1 MGRTLLVAGD
11 NFGDH
16 CASPR
21 LSQRT
26 CGDQHEPIINT
37 YCDSSTLQNILS
49 PLSVGD
55 TPTVTSAHATR
66 VGEGSS
72 S

>member
-1 MGRTLLVAGD
+1 MDRTLLVAGD
-11 NFGDH
+11 NFGNR

-21 LSQRT
+21 PSQRT

-37 YCDSSTLQNILS
+37 YCDSSILQNILS
-49 PLSVGD
+49 PLSMGD
-55 TPTVTSAHATR
+55 TPTVTSAHVTR
-66 VGEGSS
+66 AGEGSS